1 MKRTLLYLLLGIGLI
16 GAFSFVSP
24 PEGLS
29 LEAWRLFGLFLITVF
44 FLVLRPFPEPVI
56 LILSITATG
65 FLSIPLTDLLV
76 GYTDSIL
83 WLTITAMIMSIGL
96 KNSGL
101 TERVALYLIHRFGR
115 TSLRLGYIVSAL
127 DLVLASCTPASPA
140 RTGSIVY
147 PLVRGMIDGC
157 KQGEKPIPAELGSYL
172 ILLIYMVSMH
182 TGAIFMTG
190 MVPNVLNAKIAHEL
204 LGINVSWMFWFIG
217 ALPGLLSLAAVPWI
231 VYRLCPPQLRNLD
244 AFAGQTDARLEALPP
259 MTRKEYMAVGVF
271 LLVLSLWSTE
281 TLTGINTTWVGFL
294 GVSFMLCFDIIEW
307 KDISAASG
315 IWSLLTWFGAIMGFS
330 TALMQ
335 TGFFSWFTQLLSS
348 FLYGVSLPMPL
359 LFLVLALLASLPHY
373 LFASL
378 SAYAVSFGPMLFS
391 FIAVMNMPPYPAF
404 FLASFLMVISSC
416 LTHYGNALGPMLIG
430 TGMVNKGIWW
440 RCGFLLTMFQ
450 IFVYLTFGLLYWHWL
465 GLW

>member
-1 MKRTLLYLLLGIGLI
+1 MKKTVLYLLLGVGLI
-16 GAFSFVSP
+16 GGFSLLRP
-24 PEGLS
+24 PDGLS
-29 LEAWRLFGLFLITVF
+29 LEAWRLFGLFLITIF

-65 FLSIPLTDLLV
+65 FLSIPLQDLLI

-96 KNSGL
+96 KKSGL
-101 TERVALYLIHRFGR
+101 TERAALGLIHRFGR
-115 TSLRLGYIVSAL
+115 TSLRLGYIVSFL

-147 PLVRGMIDGC
+147 PLVRGMIEGC
-157 KQGEKPIPAELGSYL
+157 KQGNKPVPSELGAYL
-172 ILLIYMVSMH
+172 ILLIYMASMH

-204 LGINVSWMFWFIG
+204 LGIDVSWMLWLVG
-217 ALPGLLSLAAVPWI
+217 AVPGLLSFLAVPWI
-231 VYRLCPPQLRNLD
+231 VYRLCPPTLQNLD
-244 AFAGQTDARLEALPP
+244 AFAGQTAARLAALPP
-259 MTRKEYMAVGVF
+259 MAKKEYLAAGVF
-271 LLVLSLWSTE
+271 LMVLSLWSTE
-281 TLTGINTTWVGFL
+281 TWTGINTTWVGFL
-294 GVSFMLCFDIIEW
+294 GVSFMLCFNIVEW

-330 TALMQ
+330 TAMMQ
-335 TGFFSWFTQLLSS
+335 TGFFRWFTQLLSS
-348 FLYGVSLPMPL
+348 FLYGVDLPMPL
-359 LFLVLALLASLPHY
+359 LFLLLALLASIPHY

-391 FIAVMNMPPYPAF
+391 FIAVMNIPPYPAF

-416 LTHYGNALGPMLIG
+416 LTHYGNALGPMLMG
-430 TGMVNKGIWW
+430 TGMVGKGVWW
-440 RCGFLLTMFQ
+440 RCGLLLTLFQ
-450 IFVYLTFGLLYWHWL
+450 IFVYLTVGLLYWHWL